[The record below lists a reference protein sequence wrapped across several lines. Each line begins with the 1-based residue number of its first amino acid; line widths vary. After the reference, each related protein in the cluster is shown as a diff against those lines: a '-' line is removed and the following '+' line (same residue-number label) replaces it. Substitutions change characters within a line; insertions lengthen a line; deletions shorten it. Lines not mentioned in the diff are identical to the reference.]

1 MDSSEEKLYRG
12 DFSQTEILVYYIV
25 NKIQWEGLVL
35 NTYEVTFIREGV
47 SLRVTEGTTI
57 LEAEQLAGLHP
68 NAPCGGK
75 GTCGKCVV
83 TVRDAEGS
91 RQVRACGTNI
101 TRDLKV
107 DTLGAEQGHSILT
120 QGLGRKI
127 PLDPVLR
134 VGTVKIP
141 KLSLGQCLSQWE
153 RLQNALEETF
163 GEPMEHLAFDPV
175 LASSLYEKCKEGDT
189 WQVILGKNRILSMT
203 REPVLCCAAAF
214 DIGTTTVVGYLLDAQ
229 TGKELA
235 TESRINPQAQYGAD
249 VILRVNDALE
259 HGTEALSTCIRRC
272 MQEILQA
279 LAADA
284 GIQTEDI
291 YEICAVGN
299 TCMHHLLL
307 GLLPASLAYA
317 PYNPVV
323 RQLLVLPAQQL
334 GLSIHPGG
342 ELLLLPNIA
351 GFVGA
356 DTLGCLL
363 CTRPDLDDEIS
374 LMIDIGTNGEMV
386 LGSKDG
392 LVACSTAAGPAF
404 EGARIQCGMRG
415 AQGAVDHVSYENG
428 IWHYTTV
435 GNAKAVGICGSGL
448 IDLAACLR
456 KAGLL
461 DESGYLALPG
471 NRFVLVSAEDSGRGE
486 PVYISQKDVREV
498 QLAKAAIGAGIRLLE
513 KALHVEESQ
522 IRRVYIAGA
531 FGNYM
536 DPASACAIGMIP
548 RSLLDKIRPIGNAA
562 GEGAKLALL
571 SRSTLDTAQA
581 LSEKI
586 SFVELAASPEFQDCF
601 VDELEFPEAGGEG

>member
-1 MDSSEEKLYRG
+1 M
-12 DFSQTEILVYYIV
+12 
-25 NKIQWEGLVL
+25 L
-35 NTYEVTFIREGV
+35 NTYAVTFIREGI
-47 SLRVTEGTTI
+47 SLRVAEGTTI
-57 LEAEQLAGLHP
+57 LEAEQQAGLHP
-68 NAPCGGK
+68 DAPCGGK

-83 TVRDAEGS
+83 TVLGAEGP
-91 RQVRACGTNI
+91 RQVRACGTKI
-101 TRDLKV
+101 TQDLKV
-107 DTLGAEQGHSILT
+107 DTRGAEQGHTILT
-120 QGLGRKI
+120 QGLGREL

-141 KLSLGQCLSQWE
+141 KISLGQCLSQWE
-153 RLQNALEETF
+153 RLQRALEETF
-163 GEPMEHLAFDPV
+163 GQSVEHLTFDPV
-175 LASSLYEKCKEGDT
+175 LASSLYEKCKESDT
-189 WQVILGKNRILSMT
+189 WQVVLGKNRILAMT

-229 TGKELA
+229 TGKVLA
-235 TESRINPQAQYGAD
+235 TESQINPQAQYGAD
-249 VILRVNDALE
+249 VILRANDALE
-259 HGTEALSTCIRRC
+259 HGTEALSTCIRQC
-272 MQEILQA
+272 IQEILQA
-279 LAADA
+279 LAADT
-284 GIQTEDI
+284 GIQVADI

-342 ELLLLPNIA
+342 EVILLPNIA

-356 DTLGCLL
+356 DTMGCLL
-363 CTRPDLDDEIS
+363 CTRPDLDEEVS

-392 LVACSTAAGPAF
+392 LVTCSTAAGPAF
-404 EGARIQCGMRG
+404 EGAKIQCGMRG
-415 AQGAVDHVSYENG
+415 AQGAVDHVTYENG
-428 IWHYTTV
+428 VWHYTTV

-448 IDLAACLR
+448 IDLVACLR
-456 KAGLL
+456 KARLL
-461 DESGYLALPG
+461 DESGYLDLPDG
-471 NRFVLVSAEDSGRGE
+471 EDRFVLVSAEESGRGE
-486 PVYISQKDVREV
+486 PVYFSQKDVREV

-513 KALHVEESQ
+513 KALQVEEDRIQ
-522 IRRVYIAGA
+522 RVYIAGA

-548 RSLLDKIRPIGNAA
+548 RSLLGKIRPIGNAA

-571 SRSTLDTAQA
+571 SRSTLDQAQT

-601 VDELEFPEAGGEG
+601 VDELEFPGGEEA